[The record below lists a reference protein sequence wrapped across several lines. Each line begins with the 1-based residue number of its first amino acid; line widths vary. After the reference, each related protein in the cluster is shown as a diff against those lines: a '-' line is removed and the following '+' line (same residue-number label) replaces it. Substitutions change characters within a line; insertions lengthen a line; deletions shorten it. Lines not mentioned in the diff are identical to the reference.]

1 MSEKSQFQ
9 LLKQRRFLPFFLTQ
23 FFGAFNDNVFKNA
36 LVIMIAF
43 RVAEDQVDILT
54 NLAFGLFI
62 LPFFLFSA
70 FAGQVADKFEKSVLI
85 RRVKMGEIMIM
96 LLASVGFY
104 LNSVPLLIFVLFLM
118 GSQSTLFGPVKYGY
132 LPEKLSNHELMGGNG
147 LVEASTFISILLGT
161 ILGGILIALDSFIPI
176 SLAVV
181 TFATLGYLSA
191 RNIPLC
197 VAAEPT
203 IKLDWNLWRATAKNL
218 RILPEKRVVF
228 LSVLGISWFWFFG
241 SVFLAQMPNF
251 SRTVLGG
258 NEHVV
263 TLLLT
268 MFSIGIGLG
277 SLLCEKLS
285 GRRVEIGLVPVGA
298 LGLAWFGF
306 DLYWVSSQWQVPTLT
321 AQGVSAV
328 LQLPAWLGFD
338 LNWMMQQGPLSD
350 LVYQGIVEVTNQPGA
365 NRILFNLSM
374 IGVFGGLYIVPL
386 YSLVQERSDATQVS
400 RIIAGNNIINAMFMV
415 VAAVLGMVVLGV
427 LDMSIPELFLIT
439 VILHIVVCLYI
450 FTIVPEFIL
459 RLIAWL
465 LVSLIYRVR
474 YQGLE
479 KIPTEGPVVLVCNH
493 VSFVDPAVIM
503 GRVRRPS
510 RFVMYHKI
518 FNTFG
523 MKFLF
528 KAAKT
533 IPIAS
538 AKEDPEMM
546 EAAFAAVRQ
555 ALAEGDVVCIFP
567 EGGLTPDG
575 QIGQFKK
582 GIERIIAETPV
593 PVVPMA
599 LNNLWGSF
607 FSRFDKKVYQRRPR
621 KFMAKVELIVGD
633 PVPPEQ
639 VTADHLRDLVVDL
652 KSQAKIANPLVESP
666 ESPENTDSKA

>member
-1 MSEKSQFQ
+1 MSDQSQFQ

-43 RVAEDQVDILT
+43 RVAEDQVDVLT

-85 RRVKMGEIMIM
+85 RRVKMGEICIM
-96 LLASVGFY
+96 LLASLGFY
-104 LNSVPLLIFVLFLM
+104 LNSIPLLIFVLFLM

-132 LPEKLSNHELMGGNG
+132 LPEKLNNHELMGGNG

-176 SLAVV
+176 SMAVV
-181 TFATLGYLSA
+181 TFAALGFLSA

-203 IKLDWNLWRATAKNL
+203 IKLDWNLFRATAKNL

-258 NEHVV
+258 NESVV
-263 TLLLT
+263 TWLLT

-298 LGLAWFGF
+298 VGLAWFGF
-306 DLYWVSSQWQVPTLT
+306 DLYAVSSQWSVPAVQDFGWTAFLAMSGAVRISLDLTLI
-321 AQGVSAV
+321 
-328 LQLPAWLGFD
+328 
-338 LNWMMQQGPLSD
+338 
-350 LVYQGIVEVTNQPGA
+350 GI
-365 NRILFNLSM
+365 
-374 IGVFGGLYIVPL
+374 FGGLYIVPL
-386 YSLVQERSDATQVS
+386 YSLVQERSDANQVS
-400 RIIAGNNIINAMFMV
+400 RIIAGNNIINALFMV

-427 LDMSIPELFLIT
+427 LGWSIPQLFLIT
-439 VILHIVVCLYI
+439 VVLHIVVCLYI

-465 LVSLIYRVR
+465 LVSLVYRVK
-474 YQGLE
+474 YKGLE
-479 KIPTEGPVVLVCNH
+479 KIPSDGPVVLVCNH

-518 FNTFG
+518 YNTFG
-523 MKFLF
+523 IKFLF

-546 EAAFAAVRQ
+546 EAAFASVRE
-555 ALAEGDVVCIFP
+555 ALADGDVVCIFP
-567 EGGLTPDG
+567 EGSLTKDG
-575 QIGQFKK
+575 HIGQFKK
-582 GIERIIAETPV
+582 GIERIISETPV

-599 LNNLWGSF
+599 LNNLWGSL
-607 FSRFDKKVYQRRPR
+607 FSRYEKKLIKRRPR

-639 VTADHLRDLVVDL
+639 VSADYLHQLVTEL
-652 KSQAKIANPLVESP
+652 KNQAETANPLLEKP
-666 ESPENTDSKA
+666 EVNTDSKA